1 MSLVLLI
8 SGPAG
13 VGKTTICTRLLDE
26 FGNQLSRVITTTT
39 RKPREGELN
48 GKDYYFKKPEEF
60 RQLLQEDAFL
70 EHEIIHGNYYGTT
83 KREVFSSIRESKDI
97 LINIDVKGAKSLYQG
112 IEKNYEFSATLVSIF
127 LKPMDLNVLKQRLI
141 QRGSDNPDD
150 IERRIETAKSELLFE
165 DDFDHKIISNDRDR
179 DYNLVRKIYLNKI

>member
-13 VGKTTICTRLLDE
+13 VGKTTICNRLLDE

-39 RKPREGELN
+39 RKPREGEQN

-60 RQLLQEDAFL
+60 QQLLQEEAFL

-97 LINIDVKGAKSLYQG
+97 LINIDVKGAKSLYQE
-112 IEKNYEFSATLVSIF
+112 IEKNNEFNPNLVSIF
-127 LKPMDLNVLKQRLI
+127 LKPRDLSVLKQRLI
-141 QRGSDNPDD
+141 HRGSDNPED
-150 IERRIETAKSELLFE
+150 IERRIETAKSELLSE
-165 DDFDHKIISNDRDR
+165 DDFDHKIISNERER
-179 DYNLVRKIYLNKI
+179 DYNLVREIYLNKI